1 MEILLILLYTV
12 PGCISISGF
21 AFLVDIPIGVS
32 SSAVGL
38 KICAI
43 APRIKKNK
51 SIIRKKRKK
60 HNEIVL
66 LANTKLYNTESL
78 IAKVSI
84 DLYINHKKMA
94 LVNNM
99 LQEYDGLKE
108 VIKNTRITNSDNL

>member
-43 APRIKKNK
+43 APRIKK
-51 SIIRKKRKK
+51 
-60 HNEIVL
+60 E
-66 LANTKLYNTESL
+66 
-78 IAKVSI
+78 
-84 DLYINHKKMA
+84 
-94 LVNNM
+94 
-99 LQEYDGLKE
+99 
-108 VIKNTRITNSDNL
+108 